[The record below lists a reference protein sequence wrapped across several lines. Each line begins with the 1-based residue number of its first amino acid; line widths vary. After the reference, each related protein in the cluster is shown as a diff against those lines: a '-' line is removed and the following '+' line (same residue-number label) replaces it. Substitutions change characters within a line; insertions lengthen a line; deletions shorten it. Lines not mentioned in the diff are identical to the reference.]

1 MPQTPLINTQLL
13 YGSGSLPERGPRPQK
28 LYSSAKWIQCRRLLF
43 ATSNK
48 LPKPEDA
55 EKLLRYFVFPAAS
68 IGVGVRAAS
77 TSIQGRRV
85 QIHHHQK
92 KKKSDDAQ
100 IVDILQK
107 KDRSNLRS
115 HPSPTAFFLSPFP
128 YISGI
133 RLNKCRKSR
142 IQTRQTRGEIFFLET
157 DCSIPPT
164 RRRDGENLLNDDDD
178 DDDEGRKLLEDRG
191 ENPC

>member
-1 MPQTPLINTQLL
+1 M
-13 YGSGSLPERGPRPQK
+13 
-28 LYSSAKWIQCRRLLF
+28 F
-43 ATSNK
+43 ATSDK
-48 LPKPEDA
+48 LPEPEDA
-55 EKLLRYFVFPAAS
+55 EKLLRYCVFPAAS

-85 QIHHHQK
+85 QIRHHHQR
-92 KKKSDDAQ
+92 KKSDEAQ
-100 IVDILQK
+100 IVDNLQK

-128 YISGI
+128 YISRI

-142 IQTRQTRGEIFFLET
+142 IQTRQTTGEIVFLET

-164 RRRDGENLLNDDDD
+164 RRRDGEKLLNNDDE
-178 DDDEGRKLLEDRG
+178 DEGRKLLEDRG

>member
-1 MPQTPLINTQLL
+1 M
-13 YGSGSLPERGPRPQK
+13 
-28 LYSSAKWIQCRRLLF
+28 
-43 ATSNK
+43 
-48 LPKPEDA
+48 
-55 EKLLRYFVFPAAS
+55 
-68 IGVGVRAAS
+68 RAAS
-77 TSIQGRRV
+77 NSIQGRRV
-85 QIHHHQK
+85 QIHQK
-92 KKKSDDAQ
+92 KKKKKKRDDAQ
-100 IVDILQK
+100 IVDNLHK

-115 HPSPTAFFLSPFP
+115 HPSPTVFFLSPFP

-142 IQTRQTRGEIFFLET
+142 IQTRQTRGENFFLET

-164 RRRDGENLLNDDDD
+164 RRRDGEKLVDDD

>member
-1 MPQTPLINTQLL
+1 
-13 YGSGSLPERGPRPQK
+13 
-28 LYSSAKWIQCRRLLF
+28 
-43 ATSNK
+43 
-48 LPKPEDA
+48 
-55 EKLLRYFVFPAAS
+55 
-68 IGVGVRAAS
+68 VRAAS

-85 QIHHHQK
+85 QIHHHHQ

-100 IVDILQK
+100 LVDNILK